1 MGGPACVSDLPHIL
15 NLTTW
20 GIFDH
25 PQLWVGIPFK
35 GLCMDISV
43 ELRSVTK
50 RFGDVKAVDNVSLEI
65 KQGEFFSLLGP
76 SGCGKTTTLR
86 LVAGFE
92 EPTTGE
98 ILINNRD
105 VSNKR
110 PYERNVNTVFQN
122 YALFPHLTVAGN
134 LRFGLERKK
143 TPKQEIDGLVEEALD
158 LVQMNEMGDRY
169 PRQLSGGQQQRIALA
184 RSLILRPE
192 VLLLDEPL
200 GALDLKLRK
209 AMQLELK
216 NLQEKVGITFIYVT
230 HDQEEALTMSDRI
243 AVMEK
248 GRLEQ
253 VGTPEEIYDRPNTRF
268 VADFIGV
275 SNFFSGNVVTIE
287 DDRMHF
293 VSEGG
298 LEVALPIKQN
308 LSQGD
313 KIQFSIRPEKII
325 IEPELD
331 ASRAENQFV
340 GEIVNRM
347 FLGDSI
353 HYIIALS
360 EKEKITVFLKQK
372 DTAQEQVSF
381 SKGDKVSVSW
391 HKDSSV
397 ILAE

>member
-1 MGGPACVSDLPHIL
+1 
-15 NLTTW
+15 
-20 GIFDH
+20 
-25 PQLWVGIPFK
+25 
-35 GLCMDISV
+35 MDISV
-43 ELRSVTK
+43 ELKSVSK
-50 RFGDVKAVDNVSLEI
+50 QFGDVKAVDHVSLEI
-65 KQGEFFSLLGP
+65 KRGEFFSLLGP

-92 EPTTGE
+92 EPSDGQ
-98 ILINNRD
+98 ILINNQD

-143 TPKQEIDGLVEEALD
+143 TPKHAIDGLVEEALD
-158 LVQMNEMGDRY
+158 LVQMNKMGDRY

-209 AMQLELK
+209 AMQVELK

-243 AVMEK
+243 AVMER

-253 VGTPEEIYDRPNTRF
+253 VGSPEEIYDLPKTRF

-275 SNFFSGNVVTIE
+275 SNFLSGKVVLI
-287 DDRMHF
+287 DDDKMNF
-293 VSEGG
+293 LSEGG
-298 LEVALPIKQN
+298 LEVALPVNQTVSPN
-308 LSQGD
+308 EE
-313 KIQFSIRPEKII
+313 IQFSIRPEKISI
-325 IEPELD
+325 NAGVDIP
-331 ASRAENQFV
+331 SAENQFI

-347 FLGDSI
+347 YLGDSV
-353 HYIIALS
+353 HYSVALS
-360 EKEKITVFLKQK
+360 EKEQITVFLKQK

-381 SKGDKVSVSW
+381 AKGDQVSVSW
-391 HKDSSV
+391 PKNSVV